1 MSQFKKFSNL
11 HNEDLVVIP
20 SPSAASSGDVLTL
33 NAEGDLDWTSISTVS
48 AITAIDTR
56 LSNLESDLTDMKTE
70 SLADP
75 EIMYV
80 YGQDSNGNIAN
91 KPLIVA
97 TDFIDQSVPA
107 QTPSLTFNRYKET
120 SSEPGADQSFNELT
134 ITKTDSND
142 NQVFIR
148 TILPPKPSF
157 IDVGNSTFLK
167 YWNESDGGHIDWKPV
182 NEVPVSTSAESGKV
196 LKVGSNGTPSW
207 GNPPDGVYILNYSE
221 VSDLNDI
228 DINRVKSQPTFMKVD
243 TDITVTIPTSD
254 TPYTVSVQQG
264 TLMAI
269 DEIGPEG
276 TSGSYTGPKFISFYA
291 NNGKNVGGGIMQNAD
306 LKLLCMVSLRPFGGV
321 AKAWGANGFLNND
334 GALLGGTMPAP
345 VTFKCAN
352 SRGPGEDTVT
362 TNHALKVEIQSFGR
376 IRTQSLLPAEIETHD
391 FATDETPEEIQ
402 FMGWGV
408 TSNRAGYRT
417 INEVPVSTSAESGK
431 VLTVDSNGAA
441 VWAPS
446 GGGAREK
453 FIIRGLVY
461 PSSSSSIFDDKAVV
475 DKTTTEI
482 RAAYESGQEL
492 ELQFYPINDT
502 TITSADIDSKFNEK
516 KDTMQPCIASLATAY
531 IPESVGNTSF
541 GFIFKS
547 LQPYS
552 FMGYVL
558 PLFPNNAYEY
568 TRLSSQIQINI
579 SRYSSDANDQ
589 ISAYSEANDL
599 GNWQIQADN
608 WDDTNTEIYGN
619 DWDYFYNTVKYYL
632 KNHNSIELE
641 VTNDSVNLPRFK
653 AYLSDYLFSNDT
665 NNPPF
670 LLFTHLYIPA
680 CLQGQAY
687 RTEARWFKFYPSEGI
702 DPYTGET
709 AKLCKFSYAEIATQ
723 PMLPNLFVDNS
734 SVFTISSSPWILP
747 ENNTYITPTID
758 SSLTELVILV
768 SKDTIGFN
776 AASNA
781 QFTMNLSLEGGRT
794 LRVRVGQRYDN
805 GVIGYFN
812 YDADKGRDLVSPSGV
827 NSTYFNIKVV
837 GRSWTFE
844 KLAVDSNS

>member
-56 LSNLESDLTDMKTE
+56 LSNLEDDLTDMKTE

-228 DINRVKSQPTFMKVD
+228 DINRVKTQPTFMKVD

-417 INEVPVSTSAESGK
+417 INEVPASTSAESGK
-431 VLTVDSNGAA
+431 VLKVDSNGNAGWSTVGSPVTWSRHWEKA
-441 VWAPS
+441 NGDYNDNTQQLDFDVSAS
-446 GGGAREK
+446 GIK
-453 FIIRGLVY
+453 
-461 PSSSSSIFDDKAVV
+461 SAVV
-475 DKTTTEI
+475 VIQMSLNTGKYVLFNTAGIDMYNNEFDVRENYIQNNSDFNGIKPS
-482 RAAYESGQEL
+482 A
-492 ELQFYPINDT
+492 T
-502 TITSADIDSKFNEK
+502 TIIPYNASGIKSIRIKYHGSQQHKFSTEASGID
-516 KDTMQPCIASLATAY
+516 ML
-531 IPESVGNTSF
+531 V
-541 GFIFKS
+541 
-547 LQPYS
+547 
-552 FMGYVL
+552 MGY
-558 PLFPNNAYEY
+558 
-568 TRLSSQIQINI
+568 
-579 SRYSSDANDQ
+579 
-589 ISAYSEANDL
+589 
-599 GNWQIQADN
+599 
-608 WDDTNTEIYGN
+608 
-619 DWDYFYNTVKYYL
+619 K
-632 KNHNSIELE
+632 
-641 VTNDSVNLPRFK
+641 
-653 AYLSDYLFSNDT
+653 
-665 NNPPF
+665 
-670 LLFTHLYIPA
+670 
-680 CLQGQAY
+680 
-687 RTEARWFKFYPSEGI
+687 
-702 DPYTGET
+702 
-709 AKLCKFSYAEIATQ
+709 
-723 PMLPNLFVDNS
+723 
-734 SVFTISSSPWILP
+734 
-747 ENNTYITPTID
+747 
-758 SSLTELVILV
+758 
-768 SKDTIGFN
+768 
-776 AASNA
+776 
-781 QFTMNLSLEGGRT
+781 
-794 LRVRVGQRYDN
+794 
-805 GVIGYFN
+805 
-812 YDADKGRDLVSPSGV
+812 
-827 NSTYFNIKVV
+827 
-837 GRSWTFE
+837 
-844 KLAVDSNS
+844 